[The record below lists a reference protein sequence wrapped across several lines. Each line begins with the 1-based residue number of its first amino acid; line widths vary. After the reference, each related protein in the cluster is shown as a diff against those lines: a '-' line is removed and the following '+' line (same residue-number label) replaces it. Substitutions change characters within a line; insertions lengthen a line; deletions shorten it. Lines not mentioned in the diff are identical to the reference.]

1 MKDLGFRQLPALA
14 IAEGATTPVPA
25 GSAWAWSTTL
35 GKPVF
40 WNGSA
45 WTAGSSPVGGPT
57 AKGVGTVDFGAFP
70 GNDKA
75 SVAITGQTLVTAAST
90 IKVWPTFNAAGNAVH
105 TEDELLMLSEYV
117 AFAAPPSLIVAGTGF
132 TVVAS
137 CEMLVHGVIPFA
149 WEFYA

>member
-1 MKDLGFRQLPALA
+1 MKDLAFRQLPSLA
-14 IAEGATTPVPA
+14 IAEGATTPAPA

-45 WTAGSSPVGGPT
+45 WTAGSSAVGGPT

-70 GNDKA
+70 GTDKA
-75 SVAITGQTLVTAAST
+75 SVVITGQTLVTAASV
-90 IKVWPTFNAAGNAVH
+90 IKVWPSFSATGNAVH
-105 TEDELLMLSEYV
+105 TEDELLMLAGYV
-117 AFAAPPSLIVAGTGF
+117 DFGAPPSLIVAGTGF

-137 CEMLVHGVIPFA
+137 CEGRVHGVLPFG